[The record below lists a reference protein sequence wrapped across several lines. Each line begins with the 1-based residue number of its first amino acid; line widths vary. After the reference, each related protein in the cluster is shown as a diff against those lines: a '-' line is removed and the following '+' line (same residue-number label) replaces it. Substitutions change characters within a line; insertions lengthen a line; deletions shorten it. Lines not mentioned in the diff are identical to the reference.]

1 MKKILVPTDFSFL
14 ANCAMNFATQLA
26 KLESS
31 CIKLLHVI
39 EPPLYKMNSTGEIIK
54 DPLGDVYVLELVA
67 KSKKQLHDIL
77 ETYCD
82 RKITIEY
89 EVVIGNPANSILD
102 EITSNGINLV
112 IMGSRGASW
121 LDRFLVGSTTE
132 KVVRNAAC
140 PVITLKCSIEKVEK
154 LQRIVYAFDSQEDQ
168 SLIINE
174 LKKLSQPLGAHL
186 YLLRVITPSKFE
198 THRAVTSQLED
209 FVNKYKLED
218 YSTHIYTD
226 AKEEEGIMHFAE
238 EVNADL
244 IAMGTNTHTNILQ
257 LLTTNLREDIV
268 NHSLRPVW
276 TYNSRLAKHSSADE
290 FDENYT
296 CQL

>member
-14 ANCAMNFATQLA
+14 ANCAVSFATQLA
-26 KLESS
+26 KLEYS

-54 DPLGDVYVLELVA
+54 DPLGDIYILELVA

-102 EITSNGINLV
+102 EITSNGMDQV

-132 KVVRNAAC
+132 KVVRNSDC
-140 PVITLKCSIEKVEK
+140 PVITLKCNIERIEK
-154 LQRIVYAFDSQEDQ
+154 LQRIVYAFDAHEDQ

-186 YLLRVITPSKFE
+186 YFLRVVTPAKFD
-198 THRAVTSQLED
+198 TNRAVTKQLDD
-209 FVNKYKLED
+209 FVKEHNLEN

-226 AKEEEGIMHFAE
+226 TSEEEGIMHFAE

-268 NHSLRPVW
+268 NHSQRPVW
-276 TYNSRLAKHSSADE
+276 TYNSRLAKHAQRDE
-290 FDENYT
+290 LNENFT